1 MNNGCLER
9 RETQKPKAEEIT
21 MIKKIAVV
29 ALVGLLLQVSW
40 LPVPTGGLS
49 VANDD
54 QLMPVDV
61 RSAEIRDEALP
72 ADANTRAA
80 RVTGA

>member
-1 MNNGCLER
+1 
-9 RETQKPKAEEIT
+9 
-21 MIKKIAVV
+21 MIKKFAVV

-72 ADANTRAA
+72 VDVRSAEITDQALPADVRSA
-80 RVTGA
+80 